1 MFRLEKLASKP
12 QDVRRR
18 SIYQHESVLE
28 VSHVASDEFPFM
40 KFSLSC
46 KVFYRESERKMRT
59 GMLCEWY
66 HDWWEQSSCMQGFGL
81 VLEAGPLHA
90 PASAPKNFCFPARTS
105 LSTRMYAEVFW
116 VWRSFIQGFGRAYK
130 IRLKEL
136 SLVLRSDHRTHFQ
149 K

>member
-46 KVFYRESERKMRT
+46 KVFHRQSERKNENGDAVQVISRFDENKAVA
-59 GMLCEWY
+59 CR
-66 HDWWEQSSCMQGFGL
+66 
-81 VLEAGPLHA
+81 V
-90 PASAPKNFCFPARTS
+90 
-105 LSTRMYAEVFW
+105 
-116 VWRSFIQGFGRAYK
+116 
-130 IRLKEL
+130 
-136 SLVLRSDHRTHFQ
+136 
-149 K
+149 